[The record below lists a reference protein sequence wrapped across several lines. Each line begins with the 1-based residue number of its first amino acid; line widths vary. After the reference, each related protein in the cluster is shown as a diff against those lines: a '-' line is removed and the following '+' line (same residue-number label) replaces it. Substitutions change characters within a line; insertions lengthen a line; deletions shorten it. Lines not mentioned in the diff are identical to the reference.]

1 MTLIT
6 ENKHWNSILLLQIPP
21 TSDKSGDSPLFQLHI
36 HHLLQVFWC
45 WSSFKSCPNFMGCS
59 GEETR
64 FVVHALFYSVLDL
77 LIRHEIWVLFI
88 LIYPFVPWSGHI
100 FLLFL
105 WLVVESSSCVF
116 SPPSKTSSFSVVSS
130 HPLSFHFFLFPSPS
144 VHVESPFKNK
154 FLHSPKPPTPIF
166 HCNWWL
172 CQLVTVCACAM
183 NVRERQNKFYCYI
196 FLVNWA

>member
-1 MTLIT
+1 MLVEFPLATRALILWAIV
-6 ENKHWNSILLLQIPP
+6 EKKHGSRI
-21 TSDKSGDSPLFQLHI
+21 
-36 HHLLQVFWC
+36 
-45 WSSFKSCPNFMGCS
+45 
-59 GEETR
+59 
-64 FVVHALFYSVLDL
+64 HALFCSVLDL
-77 LIRHEIWVLFI
+77 LIRHEMWVLFI
-88 LIYPFVPWSGHI
+88 LIYPFMPYFGHI

-105 WLVVESSSCVF
+105 WLVVESSRCVF

-183 NVRERQNKFYCYI
+183 NVCERQSKFYCYI
-196 FLVNWA
+196 FLVNRAFSRNCLSVNRA